1 MKVKALN
8 LTDFSIDQLRQNGY
22 MPWLCSLKYLH
33 FILMVAYIPAK
44 GSFSLPAYLFFEKP
58 VWLPRQFLSVLQ
70 RHSLL
75 GCLDHE
81 FYLFGSHTTIVKTP
95 FN

>member
-44 GSFSLPAYLFFEKP
+44 CFEVFPYLLICSLKNPYDYQGSSCLFSRDTHF
-58 VWLPRQFLSVLQ
+58 
-70 RHSLL
+70 
-75 GCLDHE
+75 
-81 FYLFGSHTTIVKTP
+81 
-95 FN
+95 